1 MNSCLADLSR
11 LIPPHYQR
19 KGRGRI
25 EKTEIIE
32 MAIRHLKHL
41 QTEVLHKEREYQ
53 TGYNDCMKEV
63 GKYLY
68 DSQMQDYCCRLLQHL
83 QDHCDEVV
91 KNDFLKTR
99 CPADNI
105 SASSGSPHNN
115 FHPSAPLSQ
124 LRDMLP
130 SDVEH
135 SNDHSD
141 VKDLSFRTHNQQIN
155 NTPAHSQPHQA
166 AVITSTGSSSALL
179 HHDSSN
185 HDFESSREPPSSNHE
200 SDITHSP
207 PHPAHHSVDSIL
219 QSVRLRNFSES
230 SHDIEHNNNYKF
242 KNHIKERFN
251 HDVHLHDDSTVDTC
265 IAPPSNLDT
274 ITEAKDLAPKR
285 RRFDTTNTSS
295 SGTPPR
301 VEENN
306 TARPLPPTSFSDIK
320 NEIAPPKINGTSNG
334 LLKSHAQHFA
344 VPIFALHTQGYYIP
358 LHIDYNVLIPFLN
371 GIDLLDKSFCPVPV
385 FHPVNLNVN
394 YCSPHISTG
403 VNGGNNSSGASI
415 ATSGVS
421 AFLNKQQVKTTPKI
435 ETNGW

>member
-1 MNSCLADLSR
+1 
-11 LIPPHYQR
+11 
-19 KGRGRI
+19 
-25 EKTEIIE
+25 
-32 MAIRHLKHL
+32 
-41 QTEVLHKEREYQ
+41 
-53 TGYNDCMKEV
+53 
-63 GKYLY
+63 
-68 DSQMQDYCCRLLQHL
+68 
-83 QDHCDEVV
+83 
-91 KNDFLKTR
+91 
-99 CPADNI
+99 
-105 SASSGSPHNN
+105 
-115 FHPSAPLSQ
+115 
-124 LRDMLP
+124 MLP

-141 VKDLSFRTHNQQIN
+141 VKDLSFRTHSQQIN

-166 AVITSTGSSSALL
+166 AVITSTGSSALL

-251 HDVHLHDDSTVDTC
+251 HDVHLHDESTVDTC
-265 IAPPSNLDT
+265 IVPPVNLDS

-285 RRFDTTNTSS
+285 RRFDTTTSS

-301 VEENN
+301 VEEPN
-306 TARPLPPTSFSDIK
+306 TARPLPPSSFSDIK
-320 NEIAPPKINGTSNG
+320 NEIIASPKVNGTNNG
-334 LLKSHAQHFA
+334 VHKPHAQHFP

-358 LHIDYNVLIPFLN
+358 LHIDYNVLVPFLN
-371 GIDLLDKSFCPVPV
+371 GVDLLDKSYCPVPI
-385 FHPVNLNVN
+385 FHPISLNVN
-394 YCSPHISTG
+394 YCSPHMPAG
-403 VNGGNNSSGASI
+403 
-415 ATSGVS
+415 ATSTTPGGAMS
-421 AFLNKQQVKTTPKI
+421 ASFLNKQPQQVKATPKV